1 MPIGIF
7 SEKDYRTVQ
16 DAIGDLQNVPTVTD
30 VAEDIGTPL
39 KKADDI
45 SELGKSLRDT
55 DTLFNHIITKTRET
69 AMERFKAIKQGEKK
83 NHMGVD
89 VQDDVCLADYNDIQK
104 KYGKIDVVIG
114 GPPCQGFSNANRQ
127 KNHAISQNNMF
138 RHIPYSGRGNKTIS
152 TIYIRP
158 HTRYFFALFYNIIC
172 HKAFSG
178 TRRSC

>member
-69 AMERFKAIKQGEKK
+69 AMERFKAIKQGE
-83 NHMGVD
+83 NFHS
-89 VQDDVCLADYNDIQK
+89 LNDSLKPTHIQMQIAHRIL
-104 KYGKIDVVIG
+104 Y
-114 GPPCQGFSNANRQ
+114 
-127 KNHAISQNNMF
+127 
-138 RHIPYSGRGNKTIS
+138 T
-152 TIYIRP
+152 
-158 HTRYFFALFYNIIC
+158 
-172 HKAFSG
+172 
-178 TRRSC
+178 